1 MKFAFRILLF
11 SFMASATFG
20 GVTTV
25 FRYSLGEAGS
35 LGAANLPLDGTG
47 HGYNLNAQING
58 GATAVLT
65 TGLGAEGS
73 TAALHFNGVNQGFY
87 GNSVDLGAA
96 IGTDNFGVE
105 TWVRTANVTQEN
117 YNVVFSLT
125 GDTLPSTGPVIHL
138 ANGRWS
144 ASIPGYQW
152 IGGNPFAAGGGVQAE
167 ANQWTRVAVVRS
179 GGIFTLYV
187 NGVAHPETT
196 TQPPVGMNGFHMA
209 VNPGGATYFEG
220 DIDETRVFSFAP
232 GAFNPAK
239 DLYQPPITD
248 FSGQA
253 IISEIAASGAGDVVD
268 EDGGDS
274 DWIELR
280 NPTTAHVQLGGWR
293 LTDDPAVPAKWTFP
307 ATVLGPGETMLVFAS
322 GKNRAVS
329 GSELHTNFALD
340 PDGEF
345 LALSR
350 PDGSVATSFTFPK
363 LKNGTTYGQ
372 GRLVEAT
379 PVTPSSVARF
389 KAMTDGSLGLNW
401 TLPDFADGT
410 WTIGA
415 AAIGYDDGIDDG
427 SGLQLQGYW
436 KFDSTSGTVAVDSSI
451 RGLNGT
457 LAGGA
462 TFTAAGHTGG
472 ALDLGNGA
480 NGGYVVW
487 EQAANGAFDAITVN
501 NKFSLSVWI
510 NGGAAAPTQGYL
522 FNMATQTNGGGDRSA
537 FAHLPWTD
545 LNIYFDSGGCCGG
558 DTRMNKYEPDTTK
571 WKGQWNHYVFL
582 KDGARKEI
590 WQNGLLW
597 HSATNTAPI
606 TTIRSFFLGGAQ
618 SGLIDDLAVWAGA
631 LSPAQIQALATG
643 TTSPNGFNVFTPVIQ
658 QQVRSAMYG
667 VTPSAMLR
675 IPFTLTSAPA
685 WDELRL
691 RIRHDDAFVA
701 YLNGVEIARRNTPTT
716 VAYNTLALF
725 NRTKGAVLNSVE
737 EINITSAISL
747 LRTNGQPNV
756 LAIHGINESI
766 TSAEFL
772 IEPQLIA
779 YRHLA
784 GRLFSPPSPMA
795 TNDAGFA
802 DYVADTSFTVNRGFY
817 DTPQTTTIATLTA
830 GSTLHYTL
838 DGSIPGPGNPGSQS
852 VTASAGQTPS
862 VTLNIST
869 TKVVRAMATKPDWLP
884 TNIDTHTYLFPSLIQ
899 TQPAAPAGF
908 PATWGVYGGYGPSIG
923 QPMIADY
930 AMDQRVVSGAVVGR
944 TVRDG
949 LLGLPAVCISI
960 PTAQLF
966 DGATGMY
973 SNSPNQGPDWI
984 KPASME
990 IIYPDGSRVPLQVGV
1005 GFRIHG
1011 GLSRQH
1017 WHTPKHSFSL
1027 VFKSEFGPGKL
1038 DYKLFN
1044 DTPVRKWD
1052 ELVLRASSTDSFAVE
1067 YVGTY
1072 EYPNDRASYLRD
1084 PWMKDSFAAMGQPTG
1099 HSRYVNLFL
1108 NGLYWGQYN
1117 LAEAYVESWH
1127 EEMFGGTKEE
1137 YDVVKDVNELE
1148 SGVRTDWDA
1157 ALTLAAAGFPD
1168 DAAFYRIQGRN
1179 PDGTRNL
1186 AYPVY
1191 LDMANLIDFMIL
1203 HIYATARDWPVHNW
1217 WGGRRRG
1224 AESSGF
1230 KFYPWDQE
1238 ITNLNLAWID
1248 TYSAGARFE
1257 EVNSAGTPAAFYDKL
1272 RLNPRFRRQFGD
1284 RVQAVCFNNGPLT
1297 PAQCDLRWKIRQAE
1311 IDKSIVAESARWGDA
1326 RQATQYTRETN
1337 WLPEMNWVANTW
1349 WAGNHPQALA
1359 RFRRVSLFPNVVAP
1373 TMSQLGGNIA
1383 AGQQITLTAPAGVI
1397 FYTTNGVEPISLTGA
1412 IASTAI
1418 FYSGPITLNADT
1430 VIKARVLN
1438 AGSTSALAE
1447 GTFIVAQAASAQNL
1461 VVSELHY
1468 HPAAGG
1474 YEFIEF
1480 MNVGTASIDLGGVVL
1495 SNAVGFTFPDG
1506 TKLAPGE
1513 RIIVTEI
1520 GAVVPGGIR
1529 TAGTYTGNLGNGGE
1543 TLVVTADNATEI
1555 LTLTWAD
1562 AAPWP
1567 VEADGL
1573 GYSLTLIRPTTRPAP
1588 SVAANWRIST
1598 TIGGTPGTTD
1608 ATTFTGTANAD
1619 ADKDGLTA
1627 FLEYVLGTSD
1637 TAHTPSPLTATR
1649 IGNDLQ
1655 VGITT
1660 STTAEDATL
1669 APEYSTTMSGWL
1681 PFAAPTKTTAP
1692 AGVGKITT
1700 TWLLPAPVGAEK
1712 FFVRFKATQVLP

>member
-1 MKFAFRILLF
+1 M
-11 SFMASATFG
+11 
-20 GVTTV
+20 TTV

-35 LGAANLPLDGTG
+35 LGANNLPLDVTG
-47 HGYNLNAQING
+47 HGYSLTAQING
-58 GATAVLT
+58 AATTLVT
-65 TGLGAEGS
+65 SGLGAAGS
-73 TAALHFNGVNQGFY
+73 TAALHFNGINQGFY
-87 GNSVDLGAA
+87 GNAVDLGAA
-96 IGTDNFGVE
+96 TGTDNFGVE
-105 TWVRTANVTQEN
+105 TWVRVPNVTQEG
-117 YNVVFSLT
+117 YNFVFSLT
-125 GDTLPSTGPVIHL
+125 GDSGPSTGPVIHL

-152 IGGNPFAAGGGVQAE
+152 IGGSPFAAGGGVQAE
-167 ANQWTRVAVVRS
+167 ANQWTRVAVVRQK
-179 GGIFTLYV
+179 GVFTLYV

-253 IISEIAASGAGDVVD
+253 IISEIAASSAGDVVD
-268 EDGGDS
+268 EDGADS

-280 NPTTAHVQLGGWR
+280 NPTTAHVQLSGWR
-293 LTDDPAVPAKWTFP
+293 LSDDPLLPAKWTFP
-307 ATVLGPGETMLVFAS
+307 TTVLAPDEKLIVFAS

-329 GSELHTNFALD
+329 GSPLHTNFALD

-345 LALSR
+345 IALSR
-350 PDGSVATSFTFPK
+350 PDGSVATTFVFPK
-363 LKNGTTYGQ
+363 LKVGTTFGQ
-372 GRLVEAT
+372 GRAVEAT
-379 PVTPSSVARF
+379 PIVPSSAAKF
-389 KAMTDGSLGLNW
+389 KAMTDNSLALTW
-401 TLPDFADGT
+401 TLPDYADGA
-410 WTIGA
+410 WTSGP

-457 LAGGA
+457 LSSGA
-462 TFTAAGHTGG
+462 TFTAAGHSGG

-480 NGGYVVW
+480 VGGYVAW
-487 EQAANGAFDAITVN
+487 PQAANGVFDAITTN
-501 NKFSLSVWI
+501 NKFTLSVWTY
-510 NGGAAAPTQGYL
+510 GGAAAPTQGYL
-522 FNMATQTNGGGDRSA
+522 FNMATQTDGGGDRSA

-558 DTRMNKYEPDTTK
+558 DTRMYKYEPDTTK

-582 KDGARKEI
+582 KDGDRKEI
-590 WQNGLLW
+590 WQNGTLW

-606 TTIRSFFLGGAQ
+606 TPIRSFFVGVSQA
-618 SGLIDDLAVWAGA
+618 GLIDELAVWAGA
-631 LSPAQIQALATG
+631 LSPVQIQALASG
-643 TTSPNGFNVFTPVIQ
+643 TTLPTGFNTFTPVIQ
-658 QQVRSAMYG
+658 QQVRSAMHG
-667 VTPSAMLR
+667 VTSSAMLR
-675 IPFTLTSAPA
+675 VPFTLTSVPT
-685 WDELRL
+685 WDDLRL

-701 YLNGVEIARRNTPTT
+701 YLNGVEIARRNTP
-716 VAYNTLALF
+716 AAASFNTLALF

-737 EINITSAISL
+737 EINITAAIPL

-756 LAIHGINESI
+756 LAIHGINESV
-766 TSAEFL
+766 TSPEFL

-779 YRHLA
+779 YRNLTTRH
-784 GRLFSPPSPMA
+784 FSPPSPML
-795 TNDAGFA
+795 TNDAGFSG
-802 DYVADTSFTVNRGFY
+802 YVGDTSFSVNRGFY
-817 DTPQTTTIATLTA
+817 DTPQTTTITSLTT
-830 GSTLHYTL
+830 GSTIHYTL
-838 DGSIPGPGNPGSQS
+838 DGSNPGPGNPASQS
-852 VTASAGQTPS
+852 VTAAAGQTPS
-862 VTLNIST
+862 VVLGIST
-869 TKVVRAMATKPDWLP
+869 TKVVRAIATKADFIP
-884 TNIDTHTYLFPSLIQ
+884 TNIDTHTYLFPAQIQ
-899 TQPAAPAGF
+899 AQPAAPAGF

-930 AMDQRVVSGAVVGR
+930 AMDQRVVTGAVPGN

-949 LLGLPAVCISI
+949 LLAIPALCLSI
-960 PTAQLF
+960 PTPQLF
-966 DGATGMY
+966 DATTGMY

-990 IIYPDGSRVPLQVGV
+990 LIYPDGSRVPMQVPV
-1005 GFRIHG
+1005 GLRIHG

-1017 WHTPKHSFSL
+1017 WHSPKHSFSL
-1027 VFKSEFGPGKL
+1027 IFKSEFGLGKL

-1044 DTPVRKWD
+1044 DTPVRKFD
-1052 ELVLRASSTDSFAVE
+1052 ELVLRASSTDSFTVE
-1067 YVGTY
+1067 YVGAY

-1099 HSRYVNLFL
+1099 HNRYVNLFL

-1127 EEMFGGTKEE
+1127 AETLGGTKEE

-1179 PDGTRNL
+1179 PDGTLN
-1186 AYPVY
+1186 AAFPVY

-1224 AESSGF
+1224 PLSSGF

-1248 TYSAGARFE
+1248 TYSGGARFE
-1257 EVNSAGTPAAFYDKL
+1257 EVDSAGTPAAFYSKL
-1272 RLNPRFRRQFGD
+1272 RLNPRFQRQFGD

-1297 PAQCDLRWKIRQAE
+1297 PAQCSARWQALQAK

-1326 RQATQYTRETN
+1326 RQATQYTREAN

-1359 RFRRVSLFPNVVAP
+1359 RFRRVSLFPNIVAP

-1383 AGQQITLTAPAGVI
+1383 AGQQITLTAPAGTI
-1397 FYTTNGVEPISLTGA
+1397 YYTTNGIEPVALNGTVAPSA
-1412 IASTAI
+1412 VA
-1418 FYSGPITLNADT
+1418 YSGPITLNADT
-1430 VIKARVLN
+1430 VVKARVLS

-1447 GTFIVAQAASAQNL
+1447 GTFVVAQAASALNL

-1468 HPAAGG
+1468 NPAPGG

-1480 MNVGTASIDLGGVVL
+1480 MNVGTATIDLGGVVL
-1495 SNAVGFTFPDG
+1495 SDAVGFTFPDG
-1506 TKLAPGE
+1506 TKLEPGE
-1513 RIIVTEI
+1513 RIIVTEF
-1520 GAVVPGGIR
+1520 GAVVPVGIR
-1529 TAGTYTGNLGNGGE
+1529 TAGTYSNNLGNGGE
-1543 TLVVTADNATEI
+1543 TLHVSARGGAEI
-1555 LTLTWAD
+1555 LTLTWD
-1562 AAPWP
+1562 DIAPWP
-1567 VEADGL
+1567 LEADGTSV
-1573 GYSLTLIRPTTRPAP
+1573 SLTLIRPTTRPA
-1588 SVAANWRIST
+1588 SSTATNWRIST
-1598 TIGGTPGTTD
+1598 TAGGTPGTTD

-1619 ADKDGLTA
+1619 ADADGLSA

-1637 TAHTPSPLTATR
+1637 SAHTPAPLTTTR

-1655 VGITT
+1655 VSITT

-1669 APEYSTTMSGWL
+1669 SPEYSTTLVSNSWL
-1681 PFAAPTKTTAP
+1681 PFVAPTKTTVP

-1700 TWLLPAPVGAEK
+1700 TWLLPSPVGETK
-1712 FFVRFKATQVLP
+1712 FFVRFKATLVP

>member
-1 MKFAFRILLF
+1 MKFPFRILLCSLF
-11 SFMASATFG
+11 ASVAVAE
-20 GVTTV
+20 VTTV
-25 FRYSLGEAGS
+25 FRYSLGEPGS
-35 LGAANLPLDGTG
+35 LGAANLQLDVTG
-47 HGYNLNAQING
+47 NGYGLTAGING
-58 GATAVLT
+58 AGTTLVT
-65 TGLGAEGS
+65 TGLGAAGS

-87 GNSVDLGAA
+87 GNNPDLGAA

-105 TWVRTANVTQEN
+105 TWVRVPNVTQDG
-117 YNVVFSLT
+117 YNFVFSLT

-152 IGGNPFAAGGGVQAE
+152 IGGSPFSPGGGVQAE

-179 GGIFTLYV
+179 GGVFTLYV
-187 NGVAHPETT
+187 NGVAHPVTT
-196 TQPPVGMNGFHMA
+196 TQPPVAMNGFHMA

-239 DLYQPPITD
+239 DLYAPPITD

-253 IISEIAASGAGDVVD
+253 IISEIAAGSAGDVMD
-268 EDGGDS
+268 EDGASS

-293 LTDDPAVPAKWTFP
+293 LSDDPLLPAKWTFP
-307 ATVLGPGETMLVFAS
+307 ATVLAPGETMLVFAS
-322 GKNRAVS
+322 GKNRVVS
-329 GSELHTNFALD
+329 GGQLHTNFSLD

-345 LALSR
+345 LSLTR

-363 LKNGTTYGQ
+363 LKNGTTFGQ
-372 GRLVEAT
+372 GRSVQAT
-379 PVTPSSVARF
+379 PVTGASAARF
-389 KAMTDGSLGLNW
+389 KAMTDASLALTW
-401 TLPDFADGT
+401 TNPDFADGA
-410 WTIGA
+410 WTSGA

-480 NGGYVVW
+480 VGGYVVW
-487 EQAANGAFDAITVN
+487 PQAANGVFDAITAN

-510 NGGAAAPTQGYL
+510 YGGAAAPTMGYL
-522 FNMATQTNGGGDRSA
+522 FNMATQTDGGGDRSA

-545 LNIYFDSGGCCGG
+545 LNIYFDTGGCCGG
-558 DTRMNKYEPDTTK
+558 GDTRMFKYEPDTTK

-582 KDGARKEI
+582 KDGDRKEI
-590 WQNGLLW
+590 WQNGALW

-606 TTIRSFFLGGAQ
+606 TAIRSFFLGASQ
-618 SGLIDDLAVWAGA
+618 SGLIDELAVWAGA
-631 LSPAQIQALATG
+631 LSPAQIQAIAAG
-643 TTSPNGFNVFTPVIQ
+643 TVAPDGMNTFTPVIQ
-658 QQVRSAMYG
+658 QQVRSAMHG
-667 VTPSAMLR
+667 ITSAAMLR
-675 IPFTLTSAPA
+675 VPFTLTSAPL

-691 RIRHDDAFVA
+691 RVRHDDAFVA
-701 YLNGVEIARRNTPTT
+701 YLNGVEIARRNTPTA
-716 VAYNTLALF
+716 VSFNTLALF
-725 NRTKGAVLNSVE
+725 NRTKGAALNSVE
-737 EINITSAISL
+737 EINVSAAIPL

-756 LAIHGINESI
+756 LAIHGINEST
-766 TSAEFL
+766 TSPEFL

-784 GRLFSPPSPMA
+784 ARHFSPPSPLA
-795 TNDAGFA
+795 ANDAGFA
-802 DYVADTSFTVNRGFY
+802 DFVADTSFSVQRGFY
-817 DTPQTTTIATLTA
+817 DTPQSTTITTLTT
-830 GSTLHYTL
+830 GSTIHYTL
-838 DGSIPGPGNPGSQS
+838 DGSNPGPSNPASQS
-852 VTASAGQTPS
+852 VTAAAGQTPS
-862 VTLNIST
+862 VVLNINT
-869 TKVVRAMATKPDWLP
+869 TKVVRALATKADFIA
-884 TNIDTHTYLFPSLIQ
+884 TNIDTHTYLFPNLIQ
-899 TQPAAPAGF
+899 AQPAAPAGF
-908 PATWGVYGGYGPSIG
+908 PATWGVYGGYGPIIG
-923 QPMIADY
+923 QPMVADY
-930 AMDQRVVSGAVVGR
+930 AMNQSVVSGAVVGN

-949 LLGLPAVCISI
+949 LLAIPALCLSI
-960 PTAQLF
+960 PTPQLF
-966 DGATGMY
+966 DGTTGMY

-990 IIYPDGSRVPLQVGV
+990 LIYPDGSRVPMQVGV
-1005 GFRIHG
+1005 GLRIHG

-1017 WHTPKHSFSL
+1017 WHSPKHSFTL

-1038 DYKLFN
+1038 DYKVFN
-1044 DTPVRKWD
+1044 DTPVRKFD
-1052 ELVLRASSTDSFAVE
+1052 ELVLRASSTDSYTVE

-1084 PWMKDSFAAMGQPTG
+1084 PWVKDSFAAMGQPTG

-1186 AYPVY
+1186 AFPVY
-1191 LDMANLIDFMIL
+1191 LDMANLIDYMIL

-1224 AESSGF
+1224 PDSTGF

-1238 ITNLNLAWID
+1238 ISNLNLAWID
-1248 TYSAGARFE
+1248 TYSGGARFE
-1257 EVNSAGTPAAFYDKL
+1257 EVNSPGTPAAFYDKL
-1272 RLNPRFRRQFGD
+1272 RLNPRFRREFGD
-1284 RVQAVCFNNGPLT
+1284 RVQAVCFHNGPLT
-1297 PAQCDLRWKIRQAE
+1297 PAQCQARWLVRQMQ

-1326 RQATQYTRETN
+1326 RQAGSYTREAN

-1383 AGQQITLTAPAGVI
+1383 AGQQITLTAPAGTI
-1397 FYTTNGVEPISLTGA
+1397 YFTTNGVEPISLAGA
-1412 IASTAI
+1412 LAPSAVA
-1418 FYSGPITLNADT
+1418 YSGPITLNTDT
-1430 VIKARVLN
+1430 VVKARVLS
-1438 AGSTSALAE
+1438 AGSPSALTA
-1447 GTFIVAQAASAQNL
+1447 GTFVVAQAASALNL

-1468 HPAAGG
+1468 NPAPGG

-1480 MNVGTASIDLGGVVL
+1480 MNVGTATIDLGGVTL
-1495 SNAVGFTFPDG
+1495 SDAIGFVFPDG
-1506 TKLAPGE
+1506 TKLDVGE
-1513 RIIVTEI
+1513 RIIVTEF
-1520 GAVVPGGIR
+1520 GAVVPVGIR
-1529 TAGTYTGNLGNGGE
+1529 TAGTFTNSLGNGGE
-1543 TLVVTADNATEI
+1543 TLLVSARGGAEI
-1555 LTLTWAD
+1555 LTLTWD
-1562 AAPWP
+1562 DIAPWP
-1567 VEADGL
+1567 LEADGT
-1573 GYSLTLIRPTTRPAP
+1573 GVSLTLIRPTTRPAP
-1588 SVAANWRIST
+1588 STAANWRIST
-1598 TIGGTPGTTD
+1598 AAGGTPGTTD

-1637 TAHTPSPLTATR
+1637 TTHTPSPLTTTR

-1655 VGITT
+1655 ISLTT

-1669 APEYSTTMSGWL
+1669 APEYSTTLAGWL
-1681 PFAAPTKTTAP
+1681 PFVAPTKTTVP
-1692 AGVGKITT
+1692 AGAEKITT
-1700 TWLLPAPVGAEK
+1700 TWLLPSPGGATK
-1712 FFVRFKATQVLP
+1712 FFVRFKATLVP